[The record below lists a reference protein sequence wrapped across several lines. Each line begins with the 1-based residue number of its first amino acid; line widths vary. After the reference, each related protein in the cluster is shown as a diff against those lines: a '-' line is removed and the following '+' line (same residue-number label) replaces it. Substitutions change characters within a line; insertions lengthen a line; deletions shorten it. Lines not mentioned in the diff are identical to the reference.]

1 MLPLCSIHRY
11 NHSAFNAGL
20 LTRTNMSFV
29 LGTYVLLRISMY
41 TRHSYVYMQTNTV
54 LRMQW
59 PFMKMT
65 SIVCKQW
72 LRTLENNDLEVLH
85 VMLCKK
91 LQYILHSTSTWFAFE
106 VLYRDSRWRVV
117 QKSSWS
123 IHTWRTVLWWYM
135 KQCIKSSGCWIGNDI
150 YALTTGEVEHY
161 STCHSQDDSFLNE

>member
-1 MLPLCSIHRY
+1 MIIAFTAFTVLFIFIIDETHKDLFILEVHLKIALFSHASRPVVPSVSGVQQRKGAGKAHIVHRGRQIGSLYNTSIWSQSARKCTFLWNVCPMLPLCSIHRY

-65 SIVCKQW
+65 SIVCKQ
-72 LRTLENNDLEVLH
+72 
-85 VMLCKK
+85 
-91 LQYILHSTSTWFAFE
+91 
-106 VLYRDSRWRVV
+106 
-117 QKSSWS
+117 
-123 IHTWRTVLWWYM
+123 
-135 KQCIKSSGCWIGNDI
+135 
-150 YALTTGEVEHY
+150 
-161 STCHSQDDSFLNE
+161 